1 MEDKS
6 ASDEIDNEL
15 LTAYLDGELPD
26 AQCISVEKRL
36 AEDPAF
42 HQRMRE
48 LQSAW
53 ELLDGL
59 PLARPDSQF
68 LQTTIEMA
76 TAGLRPK
83 RLSKGVWLKR
93 LLLLIPIS
101 VFGLGYFLTRESIEQ
116 PERELVFDLPLIE
129 NHDRYTKVIF
139 DDKTLNKTP
148 EELAAEGMNFLK
160 SLHAKGLIR
169 ELDDLF
175 LVEPR
180 GETAED
186 FEGVGEPPDQQS
198 ILQRVERLSRLTDEQ
213 RSELLAKKEKFE
225 ALPEREKETLLAFH
239 TLLSSERK
247 RKRSKLVEMLNSY
260 YDWLKILGASQRATI
275 LDSPLEENRR
285 LIEISRITRRQASE
299 AFGTFGSTKLPLED
313 AVGFYQWYQL
323 SIRFYEPEIRE
334 RTGAVLIKNRE
345 TKGLPPNETVIDRI
359 KSGPLE
365 QLVEFLM
372 RNDRERFGEILC
384 SHSGNEKIGI
394 NDLREIVSEKA
405 SAIIDDPSLD
415 PQELI
420 LKWIEAANLARFP
433 IKEETLRSFYAELD
447 QEQRDELDNQEPSDW
462 YQMLTRMYWDTN
474 IGRRSAPSEEEAFEM
489 FLRQSGYDAE
499 FDEGL

>member
-1 MEDKS
+1 MEDKPI
-6 ASDEIDNEL
+6 SDESDSEL

-26 AQCISVEKRL
+26 AECISVEKRL

-42 HQRMRE
+42 HQQMRE

-76 TAGLRPK
+76 IGGHRPPK
-83 RLSKGVWLKR
+83 TSKGIWFKG
-93 LLLLIPIS
+93 LLLLIPIA
-101 VFGLGYFLTRESIEQ
+101 VFGLGYILTRESIEQ

-139 DDKTLNKTP
+139 DDKSTNKTP
-148 EELAAEGMNFLK
+148 EELAADGMFFLK
-160 SLHAKGLIR
+160 SLYAKGLIR

-180 GETAED
+180 EETPED
-186 FEGVGEPPDQQS
+186 FDGVGEPPDQQS
-198 ILQRVERLSRLTDEQ
+198 IQHRVERLSRLSDDQ
-213 RSELLAKKEKFE
+213 RAELLAKKEKFD
-225 ALPEREKETLLAFH
+225 ALPEREKDTLLAFH
-239 TLLSSERK
+239 TLLSDEPR
-247 RKRSKLVEMLNSY
+247 RSKLMQMLNSY

-275 LDSPLEENRR
+275 LDSPLEGYQR
-285 LIEISRITRRQASE
+285 LGAISEITRRQASD

-313 AVGFYQWYQL
+313 AVGFYQWYQF

-334 RTGAVLIKNRE
+334 RTGVVLTKNRQ
-345 TKGLPPNETVIDRI
+345 TKGLPPNESVIDRI

-372 RNDRERFGEILC
+372 RNDREHFGEILC
-384 SHSGNEKIGI
+384 SYSGTEKIGI
-394 NDLREIVSEKA
+394 DDLREIVSDKA
-405 SAIIDDPSLD
+405 RAIIDDPSLD
-415 PQELI
+415 RQELI

-447 QEQRDELDNQEPSDW
+447 QEQRDQLDNQEPSDW
-462 YQMLTRMYWDTN
+462 YQMLTRMYWETN

-489 FLRQSGYDAE
+489 FLRQTGYDAE